1 MIARKA
7 MRIGLTLFSGT
18 AAYALY
24 VVCFDVLNCV
34 SGREDRE
41 A

>member
-1 MIARKA
+1 MVARET

-18 AAYALY
+18 AAYAFY
-24 VVCFDVLNCV
+24 VVCFNVLNCV

-41 A
+41 G